1 MIKLKKVLC
10 EQGVLQALKSIVTPI
25 GDAISQFDIPENEQ
39 DAERAADWEAIQTN
53 IQKFFEQFPQFTPE
67 SEKEL
72 DAFEKWLK
80 RNKRIMTPNN
90 TLSMLSK
97 AYMGKGTDANHAN
110 SIQKLL
116 NKLVDAYKDD
126 VFKDTRANE
135 FETITKQ
142 ALAYSKGELQK
153 AKDYFLNFMLKNL
166 NKISKYKLGVTF
178 QGKEGVEDP
187 VGYNS
192 DLIGS
197 ALDLPTSYVETKLK
211 AQLDKVEQAVK
222 YGKEEQH
229 GAAINDFINAVLA
242 QYSKEAKVDPKD
254 KQVIAKVKK
263 ECEKVIKLDYD
274 LSFRNEFEEAKRVAL
289 DMLFGRKARRNEE
302 GKPEDKSKVAEFGID
317 IEDPDYM
324 DKLYDAINRKQ
335 KKIIKNMTKSFISE
349 YPEFKTK
356 IREVEDAVTL
366 AAENEE
372 INVNENETISSIY
385 DSIMKAILNRMNKTP
400 EKAVDKL
407 SKMKAALE
415 DVIKKNPPVGKLNK
429 NQLSRL
435 PEIISVA
442 LKNNNVTEED
452 ELKDV
457 FPKVYPFIV
466 DELKKVADP
475 TLQK

>member
-1 MIKLKKVLC
+1 MRKNKLKDLIV
-10 EQGVLQALKSIVTPI
+10 EQGVLQALKSLISPVT
-25 GDAISQFDIPENEQ
+25 DAISKFDFPENDR

-90 TLSMLSK
+90 TFSMMSK
-97 AYMGKGTDANHAN
+97 AYMGKGTDVKYA
-110 SIQKLL
+110 SDIQKLL
-116 NKLVDAYKDD
+116 NNLVNVYKDD

-166 NKISKYKLGVTF
+166 NKISKYKLGVDSK
-178 QGKEGVEDP
+178 GKEGVEDP
-187 VGYNS
+187 VEYNS
-192 DLIGS
+192 DLIGR
-197 ALDLPTSYVETKLK
+197 ALDLPTSYVATKLK
-211 AQLDKVEQAVK
+211 AQLDKIEQAAK
-222 YGKEEQH
+222 YEKEEQY
-229 GAAINDFINAVLA
+229 GSAMRDFVNAVLE

-254 KQVIAKVKK
+254 KQVIAKVKAA
-263 ECEKVIKLDYD
+263 CEKVVKLDYN
-274 LSFRNEFEEAKRVAL
+274 LSYEAREARKVAL
-289 DMLFGRKARRNEE
+289 DILFGRKTKE
-302 GKPEDKSKVAEFGID
+302 SKKD
-317 IEDPDYM
+317 
-324 DKLYDAINRKQ
+324 
-335 KKIIKNMTKSFISE
+335 
-349 YPEFKTK
+349 
-356 IREVEDAVTL
+356 
-366 AAENEE
+366 
-372 INVNENETISSIY
+372 ETVS
-385 DSIMKAILNRMNKTP
+385 
-400 EKAVDKL
+400 EKATDKL
-407 SKMKAALE
+407 SKMKTALE

-442 LKNNNVTEED
+442 LKNNNITEED

-466 DELKKVADP
+466 DELNKLK
-475 TLQK
+475 

>member
-1 MIKLKKVLC
+1 MRKNNLKSLIF

-25 GDAISQFDIPENEQ
+25 KDAISQFDIPENEQ

-90 TLSMLSK
+90 TFSMLSK
-97 AYMGKGTDANHAN
+97 AYMGKGTDVKYANE
-110 SIQKLL
+110 IQKLL

-126 VFKDTRANE
+126 VFKDARANE

-187 VGYNS
+187 VEYNS

-211 AQLDKVEQAVK
+211 AQLDKVEQAAK
-222 YGKEEQH
+222 YEKEEQY
-229 GAAINDFINAVLA
+229 GSAMRDFVSTVLD

-254 KQVIAKVKK
+254 KQVIAKVKAA
-263 ECEKVIKLDYD
+263 CEKVVKLDYN
-274 LSFRNEFEEAKRVAL
+274 LSYEAREARKVAL
-289 DMLFGRKARRNEE
+289 DILFGRKTKESE
-302 GKPEDKSKVAEFGID
+302 SKSEDKS
-317 IEDPDYM
+317 
-324 DKLYDAINRKQ
+324 
-335 KKIIKNMTKSFISE
+335 
-349 YPEFKTK
+349 
-356 IREVEDAVTL
+356 EV
-366 AAENEE
+366 
-372 INVNENETISSIY
+372 
-385 DSIMKAILNRMNKTP
+385 NRMNKTP
-400 EKAVDKL
+400 EANDKL

-415 DVIKKNPPVGKLNK
+415 DIIKKNPPVGKLNK
-429 NQLSRL
+429 NQLSKL

-442 LKNNNVTEED
+442 IKNNNVTEED
-452 ELKDV
+452 ELKDI
-457 FPKVYPFIV
+457 FPKVYPFIT
-466 DELKKVADP
+466 DEIKK
-475 TLQK
+475 LQ